1 MSEIIQKS
9 EIKSDFVQLFQSTD
23 HFCENNFF
31 RENYWKTLEI
41 CFLSLTPSDLPKHTQ
56 VQLV

>member
-31 RENYWKTLEI
+31 RETLEI